1 MSHYGLNRAARTRLA
16 SVIGYPK
23 RRESPSAKG
32 ETRSMD
38 DWEAIQELV
47 KQVQNHQ
54 QWTDLGLDGAAE
66 RLEQAQDSLC
76 RQLRPMLHKII
87 RRMVRSADDAEDIL
101 QEVLILVMRKLGNY
115 DPNRAPFR
123 YWVERVT
130 IHKVH
135 QHLRSPCRCREILE
149 TDLLDFL
156 EDNEEQVSPIEREPS
171 PDLTPD
177 AVAARRERLRL
188 ILACARDSL
197 DEDVYTVWHE
207 YLVNGTTH
215 EEIALLMDRRVNWVR
230 QTLHRARLKVA
241 AAIVLRPAILND
253 EEIHTA
259 IKRCQMSENPDDWL
273 TEGELEL
280 LNQSLATHPR
290 QSPGWRHTNLF
301 RQACLKILKWVEIS
315 LLILYFP
322 W

>member
-38 DWEAIQELV
+38 DWQAIQVLV
-47 KQVQNHQ
+47 EQVQNRQ

-115 DPNRAPFR
+115 DPYRAPFR

-130 IHKVH
+130 IHEVY
-135 QHLRSPCRCREILE
+135 QHLRSQGRCREIRE
-149 TDLLDFL
+149 ADLLDSL
-156 EDNEEQVSPIEREPS
+156 EDDEEQVSPIEREPS

-197 DEDVYTVWHE
+197 DEDAYTVWHE

-215 EEIALLMDRRVNWVR
+215 EEIALLMDRRVDWVR
-230 QTLHRARLKVA
+230 QTLHRARLRVA
-241 AAIVLRPAILND
+241 AAIVSHPAVLND

-259 IKRCQMSENPDDWL
+259 IKQCQMSEDPGDRL
-273 TEGELEL
+273 TEEELDL
-280 LNQSLATHPR
+280 LNQLLATHPR
-290 QSPGWRHTNLF
+290 QSPGWRYTNLF
-301 RQACLKILKWVEIS
+301 RQACLKVLKWIEIS